1 MASTI
6 LKGKISAANHVVK
19 YDDEGIEYFLYTIT
33 IDKKKYTSKTP
44 RGLYLS
50 SDSPIVFEVE
60 NDIILAG
67 YCPREDYS
75 WGKNVRR
82 LKKQVDPTEM
92 YTFVHGRMIEKRKE
106 TFRSVNQS
114 DVDPSLFK
122 TTTTFTVVLENAQFR
137 VSEED
142 GKKIKADDELAVVL
156 VENSAVLMKNLKTG
170 KYIGWNTP
178 YFMIGLFIFLIAMN
192 VSINYAEQHHPGLLI
207 NPSSVYWVLNIVFGF
222 IFLVNV
228 FSFFGTRH
236 AKRFMLE
243 QLKTIEKK

>member
-1 MASTI
+1 MGSTI
-6 LKGKISAANHVVK
+6 LKGKISAADHAVK

-50 SDSPIVFEVE
+50 SDSPIVCEVE
-60 NDIILAG
+60 NDTILAG
-67 YCPREDYS
+67 YCPIQNHS

-82 LKKQVDPTEM
+82 LKKQVDPTEL
-92 YTFVHGRMIEKRKE
+92 YTFVHGKMIEKRKE

-114 DVDPSLFK
+114 DVDPSPFK

-137 VSEED
+137 ASEED

-156 VENSAVLMKNLKTG
+156 FENGAVLMKNLKTG
-170 KYIGWNTP
+170 KFIGWNTP
-178 YFMIGLFIFLIAMN
+178 YFMIGLIIFLMAIN
-192 VSINYAEQHHPGLLI
+192 VSIYYAQQKHPGLLI
-207 NPSSVYWVLNIVFGF
+207 DPTTTYWVLNIVFGF
-222 IFLVNV
+222 ILVSNI

-243 QLKTIEKK
+243 QLKKIEK